1 MSRHFSK
8 DCHRRLTQCYEI
20 SQYYNSD
27 QKLMALVNGTFDQ
40 FYPNFKKYEMLS
52 TTLRVETKCID
63 MTSSKLSKALFETVV
78 VNDLQEY
85 ALITLL
91 LRIEGCLF
99 DMQLINLVD
108 AIIQSCQ
115 DLHSRFKEYI
125 NECLGKREL
134 HPGFK
139 GGLKDHISI
148 AHERH
153 FAPYKAAFKKIL
165 DENKLLL
172 SKYHENFNKIIDND
186 QISTYRID
194 FLSIMYESKV
204 NINDFNP
211 GRIENMLKRF
221 KRLDS
226 VLSKIE
232 KADAPNARNF
242 CGGLYL
248 NAFQIIP
255 NHHINEVELL
265 KNEYFLKETSKAMAG
280 LLALLS
286 SEEKKIIAAKIT
298 SQNSEIFIKDYSP
311 KDKDKISLRMIAD
324 FAKFLDHTL
333 DEIITL
339 IDINPV
345 QLEKFTNFGTEN
357 DKLFTIENFLKSS
370 FERSNNPAS
379 IIVSRTFREEWFI
392 RHEHDITS
400 ESMEDE
406 VEKEKTLMMIS
417 ELVKRYFDIVMK
429 SMHSLNTSYEK
440 NKSKSKDIH
449 FFLRTALLLRQST
462 EIFFYNQSSS
472 SLCDSFSDYLLE
484 ENFTKNID
492 LTLKQEN
499 DFRLGYLFNSTIY
512 KNSLRYE
519 YFCFLSKAELEN
531 IRTFKKVERIAFKE
545 NNPLYLVMSFKSM
558 ESNLQDLFTK
568 FKIASLRD
576 IGIIQSKDFGLKP
589 EKLYQLINENDE
601 YAFFTSDKKHYD
613 TKAPKTLMNFART
626 VPKTE
631 IFDLVAIYISAIY
644 DAICQCYSF
653 CRNKKIQ
660 LARKFEAACMTSPD
674 GTIQTEVISLLDE
687 STFSSEQRIVNLT
700 RVYEGLQKTFSN
712 SSMKVICEAFK
723 KDYAEEYSKV
733 LINAL
738 AQSDTQAQEV
748 AAPPVVIQMPAT
760 SQIEANSVKGKK
772 KSQQVA
778 SIDQVVGNNQ

>member
-8 DCHRRLTQCYEI
+8 ECHERVTTHGQDILKF
-20 SQYYNSD
+20 YNSD
-27 QKLMALVNGTFDQ
+27 QKLIALVNGTLDY
-40 FYPNFKKYEMLS
+40 FYPNFKRHEILS
-52 TTLRVETKCID
+52 TTLRVETKNID
-63 MTSSKLSKALFETVV
+63 MSRLNSALFETVI

-85 ALITLL
+85 SLITLL

-108 AIIQSCQ
+108 SIIQSCQ
-115 DLHSRFKEYI
+115 DLHSRFKDYI
-125 NECLGKREL
+125 SECLVVRGL
-134 HPGFK
+134 QPDFK
-139 GGLKDHISI
+139 IAKLKDQISM

-153 FAPYKAAFKKIL
+153 FAPYKTAFKKIL

-186 QISTYRID
+186 QICTYRID

-204 NINDFNP
+204 NINEFNP
-211 GRIENMLKRF
+211 RRIENMLKRF

-226 VLSKIE
+226 VLSKLE

-265 KNEYFLKETSKAMAG
+265 KNEYFLKETSKALAG
-280 LLALLS
+280 LLAFLS
-286 SEEKKIIAAKIT
+286 AEEKKRIATKLNA
-298 SQNSEIFIKDYSP
+298 QNREIFIKDFSP
-311 KDKDKISLRMIAD
+311 KDKETLPLATISD
-324 FAKFLDHTL
+324 FAKFLEQTL
-333 DEIITL
+333 DDLITL
-339 IDINPV
+339 IDINPITF
-345 QLEKFTNFGTEN
+345 EKFTNFGSEN
-357 DKLFTIENFLKSS
+357 DRLFTIENFLESS
-370 FERSNNPAS
+370 FERSINPTS
-379 IIVSRTFREEWFI
+379 IIVSRSFREEWFANN
-392 RHEHDITS
+392 RAQSKTEMLD
-400 ESMEDE
+400 DE
-406 VEKEKTLMMIS
+406 VESEKLLDRIS
-417 ELVKRYFDIVMK
+417 ELIKRYFDIVMK

-449 FFLRTALLLRQST
+449 FFLRTALLLRQAT

-472 SLCDSFSDYLLE
+472 TVCDNFSDYLLE

-499 DFRLGYLFNSTIY
+499 DFRLGYLFNSPIY

-519 YFCFLSKAELEN
+519 YFCFLSKTELEN

-568 FKIASLRD
+568 FKSASIRE
-576 IGIIQSKDFGLKP
+576 IGIIQSKDFGKKEENLFK
-589 EKLYQLINENDE
+589 LINENDE
-601 YAFFTSDKKHYD
+601 YAFFTSDKKYYD
-613 TKAPKTLMNFART
+613 TKAPKTLMHFART

-644 DAICQCYSF
+644 DAICQCYSY

-660 LARKFEAACMTSPD
+660 LARKFESACMTPPD
-674 GTIQTEVISLLDE
+674 GPIQTEVVNLLDE
-687 STFSSEQRIVNLT
+687 ATFNSEQKITNLT
-700 RVYEGLQKTFSN
+700 KVYEGLQKTYSN
-712 SSMKVICEAFK
+712 SSMKIICEAFK
-723 KDYAEEYSKV
+723 KEYAEEYSKV

-738 AQSDTQAQEV
+738 AQNDPQVQE
-748 AAPPVVIQMPAT
+748 APIAPVIIQMPPT
-760 SQIEANSVKGKK
+760 SQIEASATKGKR
-772 KSQQVA
+772 KSQIVA
-778 SIDQVVGNNQ
+778 SLDQLGSNN